1 MKPLLRER
9 IGPILISL
17 LVALTLTSASLLVD
31 GCSRGPSNSSSTS
44 STAAQPSPA
53 APAAPQQAAAPQ
65 AAPAPPGPAPGGATA
80 QQLEELVSPIA
91 IYPDTLVAQILAA
104 STYPSEVVEAHRWLD
119 QNKSLQGDQLAA
131 AVNQQS
137 WDPSIKSLCQFP
149 SVLKTMNDSLSWTS
163 ALGQAYYNQPTDV
176 LNAIQVMR
184 KRAMDAGTLKST
196 PQQTV
201 QVQPAAPASETSGGE
216 SAVPAPQQTIII
228 NPAQPNTVYVPEYN
242 PSSVYGAPVQSP
254 PGYTGGELL
263 ATGLVSFGAGLL
275 IGSLINNND
284 NHWGCNWGG
293 GNVNYN
299 HNVYVSNTSAMPAR
313 YRGGYYG
320 PGYAGG
326 VRPPYAGGAR
336 PPYAPGRYPAPYAG
350 GDRPLYNPGTRPY
363 NPTNARQIAN
373 AGNLKEPTFPKPN
386 QLPGL
391 QNRNPAA
398 NRPAQFTGGNALN
411 NPSSPGRNGL
421 NNKPSFNPRNDPMR
435 GYGKQGHEFG
445 GGRSNAFGGYGP
457 GRQTQELSNRGRAS
471 YGGGGGSR
479 GGGGGGSHGGG
490 GGFRGGGGGSHGGGG
505 GGGGGRRRR

>member
-1 MKPLLRER
+1 MKPLLGQR
-9 IGPILISL
+9 IGLVSLSL
-17 LVALTLTSASLLVD
+17 LMTSTLVAASFLVD
-31 GCSRGPSNSSSTS
+31 GCSRGPSNSSSTA

-53 APAAPQQAAAPQ
+53 AAAPQ
-65 AAPAPPGPAPGGATA
+65 AAAAQTAPAPPGPAPGAATA

-91 IYPDTLVAQILAA
+91 LYPDTLVAQILAA

-119 QNKSLQGDQLAA
+119 QNANLKGDQLAA
-131 AVNQQS
+131 AVNQQP

-176 LNAIQVMR
+176 LNTIQLMR

-201 QVQPAAPASETSGGE
+201 QVQPAPPASDTSGGQ

-242 PSSVYGAPVQSP
+242 PSSAYGAPVQSP

-263 ATGLVSFGAGLL
+263 ATGLVSFGAGML

-284 NHWGCNWGG
+284 NDWGCNWGG
-293 GNVNYN
+293 GNVTYN
-299 HNVYVSNTSAMPAR
+299 RNVYVSNTNAIPAR

-326 VRPPYAGGAR
+326 VRPPYAT
-336 PPYAPGRYPAPYAG
+336 GRYPTPYAG
-350 GDRPLYNPGTRPY
+350 GNRPLYNPGTRPY
-363 NPTNARQIAN
+363 NPATARQIAN
-373 AGNLKEPTFPKPN
+373 TGNFREPTFPKPD

-391 QNRNPAA
+391 QNRNPPE
-398 NRPAQFTGGNALN
+398 NRPAQVGGNALN
-411 NPSSPGRNGL
+411 NPSSARRNAF

-435 GYGKQGHEFG
+435 GYGNPSHEFG
-445 GGRSNAFGGYGP
+445 GGRNNAFGGYGP
-457 GRQTQELSNRGRAS
+457 GRQTQEFSNRGRAS
-471 YGGGGGSR
+471 YGGGGG
-479 GGGGGGSHGGG
+479 
-490 GGFRGGGGGSHGGGG
+490 FRGGGGGFHGG

>member
-1 MKPLLRER
+1 MYSQYARRPSCETTKVKSMKPLVRQELRPVFR
-9 IGPILISL
+9 SL
-17 LVALTLTSASLLVD
+17 LASTLIAASFLVS
-31 GCSRGPSNSSSTS
+31 GCSRSPSNSSSTAS
-44 STAAQPSPA
+44 SAAEPSA
-53 APAAPQQAAAPQ
+53 AASAGAQAAAAQ
-65 AAPAPPGPAPGGATA
+65 AAPAPPGPPAGAATA

-91 IYPDTLVAQILAA
+91 LYPDTLVAQILAA

-119 QNKSLQGDQLAA
+119 QNANLKGDQLAA
-131 AVNQQS
+131 AVNQQP

-176 LNAIQVMR
+176 LNTIQLMR

-201 QVQPAAPASETSGGE
+201 QVQPAPPASDTSGGQ

-242 PSSVYGAPVQSP
+242 PSSAYGAPVQSP

-263 ATGLVSFGAGLL
+263 ATGLVSFGAGML

-284 NHWGCNWGG
+284 NDWGCNWGG
-293 GNVNYN
+293 GNVTYN
-299 HNVYVSNTSAMPAR
+299 RNVYVSNTSAMPAR

-336 PPYAPGRYPAPYAG
+336 PPYAPGRYPAYAG

-363 NPTNARQIAN
+363 NPANARQIAN

-391 QNRNPAA
+391 QNRNPPA
-398 NRPAQFTGGNALN
+398 NRPAQFAGGNALN
-411 NPSSPGRNGL
+411 NPSSPGRNAF
-421 NNKPSFNPRNDPMR
+421 NNNQPSFNPRNDPMR
-435 GYGKQGHEFG
+435 GYGNQGREFG
-445 GGRSNAFGGYGP
+445 GGRSNAFGG
-457 GRQTQELSNRGRAS
+457 
-471 YGGGGGSR
+471 
-479 GGGGGGSHGGG
+479 
-490 GGFRGGGGGSHGGGG
+490 
-505 GGGGGRRRR
+505 

>member
-1 MKPLLRER
+1 MKLLLGQQ
-9 IGPILISL
+9 IGRVFLSL
-17 LVALTLTSASLLVD
+17 LVSSILAAASSLVD
-31 GCSRGPSNSSSTS
+31 GCSRGPSNSSSTA

-53 APAAPQQAAAPQ
+53 APAAPQAAAPQ
-65 AAPAPPGPAPGGATA
+65 AAPAPPGPAPGAATA
-80 QQLEELVSPIA
+80 QQLEQLVSPIA
-91 IYPDTLVAQILAA
+91 LYPDTLVAQILAA

-119 QNKSLQGDQLAA
+119 QNANLQGDQLAA

-176 LNAIQVMR
+176 LNTIQVLR

-216 SAVPAPQQTIII
+216 SAVPAPQQTIIV

-263 ATGLVSFGAGLL
+263 TTGLVSFGAGML

-284 NHWGCNWGG
+284 NNWGCNWGG
-293 GNVNYN
+293 GNVSYN
-299 HNVYVSNTSAMPAR
+299 RNVYVSNTNAIPAR

-326 VRPPYAGGAR
+326 VRPPYAGGVR
-336 PPYAPGRYPAPYAG
+336 PPYAPGRYPGSYAG

-363 NPTNARQIAN
+363 NSGNARQLAN
-373 AGNLKEPTFPKPN
+373 AGNLKEPTFPNPK

-391 QNRNPAA
+391 QNRNPQG
-398 NRPAQFTGGNALN
+398 NRPAQFGGNALN
-411 NPSSPGRNGL
+411 NPSSTGRNAF

-435 GYGKQGHEFG
+435 GYGNQSHEFG
-445 GGRSNAFGGYGP
+445 GGRNNAFGGYGP
-457 GRQTQELSNRGRAS
+457 GRQTQEFSNRGRAS
-471 YGGGGGSR
+471 YSGGGGMR
-479 GGGGGGSHGGG
+479 GGGGGFHGGG
-490 GGFRGGGGGSHGGGG
+490 GGFH

>member
-1 MKPLLRER
+1 MR
-9 IGPILISL
+9 PILKQQITSVFLSL
-17 LVALTLTSASLLVD
+17 LVSSIPGAASFLVD
-31 GCSRGPSNSSSTS
+31 GCSRGESNPSSTA

-53 APAAPQQAAAPQ
+53 TSAAPQAAAPQ
-65 AAPAPPGPAPGGATA
+65 AAPAPPGPAPGAATA
-80 QQLEELVSPIA
+80 QQLEDLVSPIA

-104 STYPSEVVEAHRWLD
+104 STYPSEIVEAHRWLD
-119 QNKSLQGDQLAA
+119 QNANLKGDQLAA
-131 AVNQQS
+131 AVNQQP

-216 SAVPAPQQTIII
+216 SAVPAPQQTIVI

-263 ATGLVSFGAGLL
+263 ATGLVSFGAGML

-284 NHWGCNWGG
+284 NNWGCNWGG
-293 GNVNYN
+293 GNVTYN
-299 HNVYVSNTSAMPAR
+299 RNVYVSNTSAIPAR

-320 PGYAGG
+320 AGYPGG
-326 VRPPYAGGAR
+326 VRPPYPGGAR
-336 PPYAPGRYPAPYAG
+336 APYAPARYPAPYAG

-363 NPTNARQIAN
+363 NPTNARQLAN
-373 AGNLKEPTFPKPN
+373 AGNVKEPTFPNPN

-398 NRPAQFTGGNALN
+398 NRLAQFGGNALN
-411 NPSSPGRNGL
+411 NPSSAGRSNAFS
-421 NNKPSFNPRNDPMR
+421 NKPSFNPRNDPMR
-435 GYGKQGHEFG
+435 GYGNQSHGFG
-445 GGRSNAFGGYGP
+445 GGRNNAFGGYGP
-457 GRQTQELSNRGRAS
+457 GRQTQEFSNRGRAS
-471 YGGGGGSR
+471 YGGGGGAR
-479 GGGGGGSHGGG
+479 
-490 GGFRGGGGGSHGGGG
+490 

>member
-1 MKPLLRER
+1 MKPLL
-9 IGPILISL
+9 GQQTTPVFLSL
-17 LVALTLTSASLLVD
+17 LVSSILAAVPFLVD
-31 GCSRGPSNSSSTS
+31 GCSRGPSNSSSS
-44 STAAQPSPA
+44 ASTAAQPSPA
-53 APAAPQQAAAPQ
+53 ASAAPQAAAAQ
-65 AAPAPPGPAPGGATA
+65 AAPAPPGPAPGAATA

-91 IYPDTLVAQILAA
+91 LYPDTLVAQILAA

-119 QNKSLQGDQLAA
+119 QNASLKGDQLAA
-131 AVNQQS
+131 SVNQQP

-176 LNAIQVMR
+176 LNTIQVLR

-196 PQQTV
+196 AQQTV

-216 SAVPAPQQTIII
+216 SAVPAPQQTIIV

-242 PSSVYGAPVQSP
+242 PSSAYGAPVQSP

-263 ATGLVSFGAGLL
+263 ATGLVSFGAGML

-284 NHWGCNWGG
+284 NNWGCNWGG
-293 GNVNYN
+293 GNVTYN
-299 HNVYVSNTSAMPAR
+299 HNVYVSNTNAIPAR

-326 VRPPYAGGAR
+326 VRPPYAGGVR
-336 PPYAPGRYPAPYAG
+336 PPYAPGRYPASYGG

-363 NPTNARQIAN
+363 NPGNARQLAN
-373 AGNLKEPTFPKPN
+373 AGNFKEPTFPNPS
-386 QLPGL
+386 QLHGL
-391 QNRNPAA
+391 QNRNPPG
-398 NRPAQFTGGNALN
+398 NRPAQFGGNALN
-411 NPSSPGRNGL
+411 NPSSAGRNTF

-435 GYGKQGHEFG
+435 GYGNQSHEFG
-445 GGRSNAFGGYGP
+445 AGRNNAFGGYGP
-457 GRQTQELSNRGRAS
+457 GRQTQEFSNRGRAS
-471 YGGGGGSR
+471 YR
-479 GGGGGGSHGGG
+479 GGGGGGFHGGG
-490 GGFRGGGGGSHGGGG
+490 GGF

>member
-1 MKPLLRER
+1 MKPPPGQH
-9 IGPILISL
+9 IGLVFLSL
-17 LVALTLTSASLLVD
+17 LVSSTLMAAPFLVD
-31 GCSRGPSNSSSTS
+31 GCSKGPSNSSSTA

-53 APAAPQQAAAPQ
+53 APAAPQAAAPQ
-65 AAPAPPGPAPGGATA
+65 AAPAPPGPAPGAATA
-80 QQLEELVSPIA
+80 RQLEELVAPIA
-91 IYPDTLVAQILAA
+91 LYPDTLVAQILAA

-119 QNKSLQGDQLAA
+119 QNVNLKGDQLAA
-131 AVNQQS
+131 AVNQQP

-149 SVLKTMNDSLSWTS
+149 SVLKTMSDSLSWTS
-163 ALGQAYYNQPTDV
+163 TLGQAYYNQPNDV

-201 QVQPAAPASETSGGE
+201 QVQPAAPTPETSGGE
-216 SAVPAPQQTIII
+216 SAVPAPQQTIIV

-263 ATGLVSFGAGLL
+263 ATGLLSFGAGML

-284 NHWGCNWGG
+284 NDWGCNWGG
-293 GNVNYN
+293 GNVTYN
-299 HNVYVSNTSAMPAR
+299 HNVYVSNTNAVPAR

-326 VRPPYAGGAR
+326 VRPPYAGGVR
-336 PPYAPGRYPAPYAG
+336 PPYAPVRYPAPYAG
-350 GDRPLYNPGTRPY
+350 GNRPLYNPGTRPY
-363 NPTNARQIAN
+363 NPANARQIAN
-373 AGNLKEPTFPKPN
+373 TGNFKEPAFPKPS

-391 QNRNPAA
+391 QNRNPQA
-398 NRPAQFTGGNALN
+398 NRPAQFGASGLN
-411 NPSSPGRNGL
+411 NPSSGERNAY

-435 GYGKQGHEFG
+435 GYGNQSREFA
-445 GGRSNAFGGYGP
+445 GGRNNAFGGYGP
-457 GRQTQELSNRGRAS
+457 GRQTQEFSNRGRAS
-471 YGGGGGSR
+471 YGGGGG
-479 GGGGGGSHGGG
+479 
-490 GGFRGGGGGSHGGGG
+490 FRGGGGGFHGGAGAF